1 MSEEKRKILRKED
14 MNRILKSLHQYVL
27 NLATLQFLIE
37 DENKKKV
44 SEYSVK
50 NKNNKEKD
58 LKKDFIDK
66 LNNFKKNNSSTYC

>member
-1 MSEEKRKILRKED
+1 MSEKKKKILRKEY
-14 MNRILKSLHQYVL
+14 MNGILKSLHQSVL

-50 NKNNKEKD
+50 NKNNREED